1 MSAEKQLEA
10 SVKSILQLV
19 AANGLEGNAEVRCS
33 IKGRYVDG
41 KATLKLGT
49 HSHPSSYHTYTK
61 HLEIEFDDAYID
73 QLVSDR
79 VKAIFA
85 KLAADALAK
94 P

>member
-19 AANGLEGNAEVRCS
+19 AANGLGGDAEVRCS
-33 IKGRYVDG
+33 IKGRHVDE

-49 HSHPSSYHTYTK
+49 HSQPSSYHTYIK

-79 VKAIFA
+79 VKSIFA